1 MFNQISTSKKNKE
14 IVTILTRKL
23 NLGTEN
29 IIARIAY
36 SYSLS
41 QNKVLDLNQI
51 KDSQGKSYSK
61 SVLFGDFFDIYIGL
75 ICVKYNLYKTDKDL
89 PRYIK
94 MHIDDGLELLNEEIN
109 NQSNLDGFDFISEKI
124 ATGISLIIN

>member
-1 MFNQISTSKKNKE
+1 MFNQISTSKDNKE
-14 IVTILTRKL
+14 IVTLLTRKL

-109 NQSNLDGFDFISEKI
+109 NQSNLDGFDFLSEKI
-124 ATGISLIIN
+124 QKNLVNF